1 MESTRINEIE
11 VNGVVYVPKDSVSEI
26 EKPEGDYVVVRTRSA
41 GVHAGYLVSQDGML
55 VVLGNTRRL
64 WYWEGAASLSQV
76 AGKGISKPSKCKF
89 PAPISSIVLTEA
101 IEIIPCT
108 KTAKDIIE
116 GVSEWKA

>member
-1 MESTRINEIE
+1 MESTKINEIE
-11 VNGVVYVPKDSVSEI
+11 MNGVLYVPKDSVSEI

-41 GVHAGYLVSQDGML
+41 GVHAGYLVSREGME
-55 VVLGNTRRL
+55 VVLKNTRRL
-64 WYWEGAASLSQV
+64 WYWQGAASLSQV
-76 AGKGISKPSKCKF
+76 AGEGISKPDQCKF
-89 PAPISSIVLTEA
+89 PAPISSITLTEV